1 MAGWARRRR
10 PKTPSSIAVWHDRK
24 ISVVLSGFVALPSR
38 MLPRRGVADG
48 DYTEG
53 LGAIPI
59 EGEPVSIAGV
69 LNQSVQK

>member
-1 MAGWARRRR
+1 
-10 PKTPSSIAVWHDRK
+10 
-24 ISVVLSGFVALPSR
+24 